1 LFGVKAFELALEK
14 NFGRMVALKN
24 NTITSVTLEEAT
36 REYNFLKKDS
46 YLVKAAK
53 GLGISFGD

>member
-1 LFGVKAFELALEK
+1 VKAFELLLEG
-14 NFGRMVALKN
+14 NFGKMVRLKN
-24 NTITSVTLEEAT
+24 NAIDAVSLEEAT
-36 REYNFLKKDS
+36 RQYNFVEKEG

>member
-1 LFGVKAFELALEK
+1 
-14 NFGRMVALKN
+14 MVALRN

-36 REYNFLKKDS
+36 SEPNFVKPETT
-46 YLVKAAK
+46 YLLQAAK